1 MPGRVNEIGD
11 ASPNK
16 RAGWAASM
24 NRGKTTKSGPR
35 RFSPGVE
42 NEWAHGGTGQPNL
55 SVCLFCETNLLG
67 VNEDFI
73 FNVQLDHKQ
82 AGLVAIPIDAQS
94 AGRVMRNGVMA

>member
-1 MPGRVNEIGD
+1 
-11 ASPNK
+11 
-16 RAGWAASM
+16 M

-55 SVCLFCETNLLG
+55 SVCLSCETSLLG
-67 VNEDFI
+67 ANEAFI
-73 FNVQLDHKQ
+73 FNVQLGHKQ

-94 AGRVMRNGVMA
+94 AGRVMRNAVMP